1 MGSVFSESGQV
12 VALPLFAAGMLI
24 GGGDMSPP
32 GFVSDDEMMVH
43 GYPALRDG
51 SLVGLTG
58 SSQGGVSP
66 CYVTL
71 TAKVNS
77 EPKPAL
83 AVAFDDAVPSKVATI
98 GAGAIRFN
106 AGDLLAVATGIVE
119 GESFPGGVI
128 TAVPY
133 VQYDT

>member
-1 MGSVFSESGQV
+1 MGSVFSESRQV

-24 GGGDMSPP
+24 GGDMSPP

-83 AVAFDDAVPSKVATI
+83 AVAFADSELSKASAI
-98 GAGAIRFN
+98 EAGAIRFN
-106 AGDLLAVATGIVE
+106 AGDLLAVATWVVE

-128 TAVPY
+128 TAVLY
-133 VQYDT
+133 VQYDA